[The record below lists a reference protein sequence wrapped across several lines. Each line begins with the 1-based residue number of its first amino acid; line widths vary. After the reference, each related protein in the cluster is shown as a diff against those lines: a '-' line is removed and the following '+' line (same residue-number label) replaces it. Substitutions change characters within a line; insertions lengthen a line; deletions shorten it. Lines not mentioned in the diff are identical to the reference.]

1 MKKTFLSSL
10 STIFIMATSALC
22 PTSVTQAQEFV
33 IQPKEQAKKTKK
45 LSVNELKERIGTTAK
60 EAFDTSTTVL
70 SQLGDCQIN
79 LASSLEKNKK
89 APVSSTSINQ
99 SSGELLKKIATI
111 QMTFS
116 QALEKLINNQKPFKK
131 AGRADLEHALT
142 TITQASV
149 DMTSVA
155 QQLHTIATDLQ
166 KESTI
171 ALALE
176 KTKKSLEQQ
185 KVTLSAIDRR
195 LATDSCLK
203 RS

>member
-1 MKKTFLSSL
+1 MGI
-10 STIFIMATSALC
+10 STTCPANSA
-22 PTSVTQAQEFV
+22 PTQEFV

-45 LSVNELKERIGTTAK
+45 LSINELKERIGTTTK
-60 EAFDTSTTVL
+60 EAFDTSTTLL
-70 SQLGDCQIN
+70 SRLGDCHIN
-79 LASSLEKNKK
+79 LATSLEKNKK
-89 APVSSTSINQ
+89 TPISSACINQ
-99 SSGELLKKIATI
+99 STGDLLKKIATI

-142 TITQASV
+142 SITQAST
-149 DMTSVA
+149 DMTNVS

-171 ALALE
+171 PLMLE
-176 KTKKSLEQQ
+176 KTNKSLEQQ

-203 RS
+203 QS